1 MWFKNA
7 FYMSLKNKKLNH
19 LKESSALVIFANTIR
34 LKVESSKSTPQIK
47 DPDDADNSYL
57 TKMEKL
63 GNIELKL
70 ESLRNILETVCPK
83 EGSVFSNDKNPE
95 GIANLLSEKLLTY
108 VPVVELKEKI
118 LQVATVG

>member
-1 MWFKNA
+1 
-7 FYMSLKNKKLNH
+7 MSLKNARYMYLKKKKMNR
-19 LKESSALVIFANTIR
+19 LKESAAPVISANTRR

-70 ESLRNILETVCPK
+70 ESLRNILETIYPK
-83 EGSVFSNDKNPE
+83 EGAVMFSMIRMQREFPTF
-95 GIANLLSEKLLTY
+95 LVSSSCCMY
-108 VPVVELKEKI
+108 
-118 LQVATVG
+118 